1 MLKTCY
7 DSYADEDKIINPIK
21 DYHSHQ
27 ILSTYK
33 KGEQETMEN
42 NKAVKLAARG
52 AGVPLWKVA
61 RELGI
66 SEATM
71 TRRLREPL
79 TAEEAEKFLKA
90 IEAVREGA

>member
-1 MLKTCY
+1 MIREQKAA
-7 DSYADEDKIINPIK
+7 DSN
-21 DYHSHQ
+21 Q
-27 ILSTYK
+27 L
-33 KGEQETMEN
+33 
-42 NKAVKLAARG
+42 VKLAARG

-79 TAEEAEKFLKA
+79 SEEEKVRFLQA
-90 IEAVREGA
+90 IETVREGA